1 MGVLQVGLETL
12 ESRPE
17 LVEAVLHALLAL
29 CMDEEGRVGVHE
41 ASGISSILRL
51 LEVQKL
57 PADLRELTAH
67 LVLRLAYTAVNKN
80 AIRSGPAC
88 TCQDAFEK
96 KDKTKLNEIKAKCVR
111 LPRSM
116 CHVHTPKTQ
125 GCL

>member
-29 CMDEEGRVGVHE
+29 CMDEEGRVGVQE
-41 ASGISSILRL
+41 ACGISSILRL

-80 AIRSGPAC
+80 AIRSGTTRAFDRPLV
-88 TCQDAFEK
+88 TCRPP
-96 KDKTKLNEIKAKCVR
+96 TL
-111 LPRSM
+111 
-116 CHVHTPKTQ
+116 
-125 GCL
+125 